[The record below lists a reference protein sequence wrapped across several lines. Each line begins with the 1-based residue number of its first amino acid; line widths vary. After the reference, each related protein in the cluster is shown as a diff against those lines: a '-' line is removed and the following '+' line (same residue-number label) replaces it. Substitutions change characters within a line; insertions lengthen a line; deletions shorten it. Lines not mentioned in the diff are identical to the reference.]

1 MLTLEAIFE
10 NGEGKKY
17 RWQLH
22 NLDTNNSAEE
32 INVFLEKLTKLKVV
46 ENDGTQ
52 LFHKLVRAKFVETIE
67 TKIFDENEKE
77 IIAKQEPVW
86 LSPKDPRVSEKDV
99 TIQIIEDSEEE
110 IMQIGLLLP
119 DGFAITRLS
128 DEELRTIFVSNL
140 PDIVSREEISSE
152 DEKEP
157 LKDKENL
164 SNEKKISDSDMLLD
178 EEKQAVANKL
188 EQEKNLKKE
197 QKKKIHQTKRKLWE
211 RFKKHRNK

>member
-22 NLDTNNSAEE
+22 NLDINNSAEE
-32 INVFLEKLTKLKVV
+32 INVFLEKLTNLNVFEK
-46 ENDGTQ
+46 DGIQ
-52 LFHKLVRAKFVETIE
+52 LFHKLVRAKFVETFE

-77 IIAKQEPVW
+77 T
-86 LSPKDPRVSEKDV
+86 KDQRASEKDV
-99 TIQIIEDSEEE
+99 IIQITEDSEEE
-110 IMQIGLLLP
+110 IMQIALLLP
-119 DGFAITRLS
+119 DGLAITRLS
-128 DEELRTIFVSNL
+128 EEELRAIFVSNL
-140 PDIVSREEISSE
+140 PDIVSPERISSE